1 MINLASA
8 VGKKISSF
16 LKERTDYGVST
27 ESPSISQL
35 NQFFETFSMGDL
47 LPYRSYDPSE
57 QIFYNENSVGFVL
70 ETNPLVGCTEEMQR
84 EISGLFQHTLPEG
97 VNIQFTLWADPRVGS
112 FLEKWAN
119 ARKGHGEVFEAL
131 AKRRADHIGKM
142 VFDDIDFAPP
152 RNFRCIISFS
162 KKGDLENPVEQE
174 KFFLLREQ
182 IKTSL
187 KTLGVGVKVWS
198 ADDLLSTLDGI
209 LNFNKSVE
217 PADLKWNPYDSLAE
231 QVPARG
237 NSLQVLKKA
246 LCINEGEGMIRTYSV
261 RREPELWS
269 LHAMGDLIGDTMRD
283 VLQISCPFLISYGI
297 HISDQEKTKLRVQSR
312 ESWVEKQARSR
323 IGKKIPIL
331 MKQSREL
338 DFVRHQQGKGERF
351 VQSNF
356 TVTIFGNKENFDKG
370 GEQVTNLFRSNR
382 WQLQGDP
389 YIQLPMFLST
399 FPMA

>member
-1 MINLASA
+1 
-8 VGKKISSF
+8 
-16 LKERTDYGVST
+16 
-27 ESPSISQL
+27 
-35 NQFFETFSMGDL
+35 
-47 LPYRSYDPSE
+47 
-57 QIFYNENSVGFVL
+57 
-70 ETNPLVGCTEEMQR
+70 
-84 EISGLFQHTLPEG
+84 
-97 VNIQFTLWADPRVGS
+97 
-112 FLEKWAN
+112 
-119 ARKGHGEVFEAL
+119 
-131 AKRRADHIGKM
+131 
-142 VFDDIDFAPP
+142 
-152 RNFRCIISFS
+152 
-162 KKGDLENPVEQE
+162 
-174 KFFLLREQ
+174 
-182 IKTSL
+182 
-187 KTLGVGVKVWS
+187 
-198 ADDLLSTLDGI
+198 
-209 LNFNKSVE
+209 
-217 PADLKWNPYDSLAE
+217 
-231 QVPARG
+231 
-237 NSLQVLKKA
+237 
-246 LCINEGEGMIRTYSV
+246 
-261 RREPELWS
+261 
-269 LHAMGDLIGDTMRD
+269 MRD